1 MILEIIGIGLIIIG
15 GLLSLAKYRYENG
28 YSQYSPFYKEKIV
41 LLYLLSIL

>member
-28 YSQYSPFYKEKIV
+28 YSQYITPPIN
-41 LLYLLSIL
+41 

>member
-28 YSQYSPFYKEKIV
+28 YSQYSPSYKERK
-41 LLYLLSIL
+41 